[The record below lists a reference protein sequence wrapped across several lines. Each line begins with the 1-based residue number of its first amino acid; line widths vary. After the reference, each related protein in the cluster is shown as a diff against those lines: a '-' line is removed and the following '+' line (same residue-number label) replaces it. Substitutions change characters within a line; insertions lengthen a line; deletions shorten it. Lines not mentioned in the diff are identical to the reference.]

1 MKLMLKS
8 QANLLLSIKRVTQ
21 INQGKKTAG
30 IDRQIALTNSERIK
44 LYQDMKETTPWKT
57 KPVKRVYIPKSN
69 GKKRP
74 LGIPVLKDRI
84 LQAVV
89 KNALEPSW
97 EARFE
102 ATSFGFRPGRST
114 HDAIDQCHARL
125 RKGCDKWVLDADI
138 KGAFDNISHEYL
150 LKAIGGI
157 PGREL
162 IKQWLKAGYMEN
174 EIFHSTERGTPQG
187 GVISPLLANI
197 ALHGLSELLA
207 SYTKVKEY
215 QSSPRAKRQRI
226 TKQKLPKYGF
236 CRYADDFIVTAETQ
250 EDLEAVL
257 PIIRQWL
264 NERGLQLN
272 EEKTQI
278 VKASEGFN
286 YLGFHIRQYNGHCL
300 TKPEKEKTLDFVQRI
315 RNWLKEHKDIPAEE
329 VISYLNPVL
338 KGWGNYYRFA
348 ASKAVFSY
356 VDDQIWRTL
365 WKWACRRHPNKG
377 KRWIANKYFDIK
389 KGWKLKAIHLN
400 RHGKSQ
406 PITLSRLYDIPI
418 TRHVQVKG
426 NNSPDDP
433 NLTKYWEHRQTQFG
447 KILLANGSRLY
458 RIACNQRWKCP
469 QCGEHLFNGE
479 ELHQHHH
486 KQVKDGGLDFE
497 GNLSLLHR
505 NCHTETHSGKG
516 V

>member
-1 MKLMLKS
+1 MKLMLRS
-8 QANLLLSIKRVTQ
+8 QANLLLAIKRVTQ

-30 IDRQIALTNSERIK
+30 IDRQTALTNPERIK
-44 LYQDMKETTPWKT
+44 LYQEMREITPWKS

-69 GKKRP
+69 GTKRP

-150 LKAIGGI
+150 LKTLGNI
-157 PGREL
+157 PGKEL

-174 EIFHSTERGTPQG
+174 EIFHPTERGTPQG

-207 SYTKVKEY
+207 SYVKVKEY
-215 QSSPRAKRQRI
+215 QSTPKAKRQRI

-250 EDLEAVL
+250 EDLETVL
-257 PIIRQWL
+257 PIIQQWL

-272 EEKTQI
+272 EDKTQI

-286 YLGFHIRQYNGHCL
+286 FLGFHIRQFNGHCL
-300 TKPEKEKTLDFVQRI
+300 TKPEKEKTLNFVRKI

-356 VDDQIWRTL
+356 VDNQIWRML
-365 WKWACRRHPNKG
+365 WKWSCRRHPNKG
-377 KRWIANKYFDIK
+377 KRWIANKYFDMK
-389 KGWKLKAIHLN
+389 SWKLKAIHTN
-400 RHGKSQ
+400 RRGKSQ

-426 NNSPDDP
+426 NNSPDNP
-433 NLTKYWEHRQTQFG
+433 NLTKYWEQRQTQFG
-447 KILLANGSRLY
+447 KILLASGSRLHT
-458 RIACNQRWKCP
+458 IACNQRWKCP
-469 QCGEHLFNGE
+469 QCGDHLFNGE

-497 GNLSLLHR
+497 ENLALLHR